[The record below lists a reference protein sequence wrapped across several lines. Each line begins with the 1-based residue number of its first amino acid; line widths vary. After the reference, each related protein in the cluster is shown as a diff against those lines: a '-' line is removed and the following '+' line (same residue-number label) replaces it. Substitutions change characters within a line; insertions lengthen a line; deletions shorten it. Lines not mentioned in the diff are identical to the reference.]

1 MVWTPPS
8 SHEEGTM
15 SASTYRAAVVRT
27 PGGPDT
33 IELVDVPVPTPG
45 PGEVRVAVAAAPVH
59 PVDLA
64 VVAGVFHEMGV
75 VLRRVCTGRGWDFAG
90 TVVAAGP
97 GVDLAAGQRVAGLV
111 VGFDRDAGSH
121 AEQIVV
127 RAADVAPVPDDLD
140 LVTAATVPLDGLAAA
155 QVVDALGDPGDA
167 GRLLVTGAAGS
178 VGGFATALAR
188 DRGWR
193 VTGLA
198 RDHDAAFLRG
208 LAAEPTTQAEPG
220 WDAVAD
226 AAGLREGALAL
237 VRDGGTYVGV
247 LPAAVPAAERGVRVA
262 VIDTVPDGERLAD
275 LLKRAAAG
283 ELPARV
289 HAVVPLD
296 EVADAHRAMAEG
308 GRRGRVVLVPCRRT
322 AAGPPASARPGG
334 GAGACGPGR
343 LGRHARGCR
352 PPPRVG
358 RGGDGGRGAR
368 GRRPAADRAGRA
380 GPPGGAGP
388 PRRWAPPP

>member
-1 MVWTPPS
+1 MN
-8 SHEEGTM
+8 
-15 SASTYRAAVVRT
+15 ASTYRAAVVRT
-27 PGGPDT
+27 PGGPDA

-64 VVAGVFHEMGV
+64 VVAGVFHEMGLV
-75 VLRRVCTGRGWDFAG
+75 HQPVWTGLGWDFAG

-155 QVVDALGDPGDA
+155 QVVDALGGPGDA

-262 VIDTVPDGERLAD
+262 VVDTVPDGERLAD

-296 EVADAHRAMAEG
+296 EVADAHRAMAAG
-308 GRRGRVVLVPCRRT
+308 GVRGRIVLVP
-322 AAGPPASARPGG
+322 
-334 GAGACGPGR
+334 
-343 LGRHARGCR
+343 
-352 PPPRVG
+352 
-358 RGGDGGRGAR
+358 
-368 GRRPAADRAGRA
+368 
-380 GPPGGAGP
+380 
-388 PRRWAPPP
+388 